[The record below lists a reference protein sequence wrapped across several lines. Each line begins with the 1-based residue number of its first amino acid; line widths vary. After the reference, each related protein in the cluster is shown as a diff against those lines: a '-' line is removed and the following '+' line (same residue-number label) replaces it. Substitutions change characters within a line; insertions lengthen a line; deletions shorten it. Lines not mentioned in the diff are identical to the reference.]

1 MWRPRFEIAD
11 RNAWCGRNIADA
23 DRSATASGRNCGVNS
38 NHTWCGNETATQQ
51 CFSAT
56 QRRIDRNR
64 KRCLRKQ
71 RSQINF
77 TKEKEKNNLFSSFQS
92 VYFAVYEGMLL
103 FLSLVLLR
111 CDLLDEQLKIWRKE
125 EDEILLFGSLVW
137 LSLVSGFH
145 WFGFETLCAFW
156 SIFGVWVVNGKRNR
170 NWVGCLLF
178 EAPCESTTSF

>member
-1 MWRPRFEIAD
+1 LKLR
-11 RNAWCGRNIADA
+11 
-23 DRSATASGRNCGVNS
+23 
-38 NHTWCGNETATQQ
+38 TATRDAAAILRMRTAAQPHQ
-51 CFSAT
+51 AAIAVWTQITHDAAT
-56 QRRIDRNR
+56 KPQRNNVFPQRNGALTATDRNR

-156 SIFGVWVVNGKRNR
+156 SIFGIWVVNGKRNQ
-170 NWVGCLLF
+170 NWVGCLMF